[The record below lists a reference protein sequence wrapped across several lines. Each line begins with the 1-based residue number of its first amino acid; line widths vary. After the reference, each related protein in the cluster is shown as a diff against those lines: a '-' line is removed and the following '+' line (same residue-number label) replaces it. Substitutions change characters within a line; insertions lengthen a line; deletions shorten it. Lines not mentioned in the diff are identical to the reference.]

1 MFNSVTW
8 TSLHALK
15 TLLILNE
22 NTVDLMFT
30 INYFLSNMT
39 QVSEKGTIQHLTDE
53 VFL

>member
-8 TSLHALK
+8 TSLHTSK

-22 NTVDLMFT
+22 NTVDFMFT